1 MVCVLQNGVE
11 QRQQFAPLTGGATV
25 LPSVVWF
32 PAQRD
37 ADASVWLRATPRLTL
52 PDLPGAERVQQ
63 ALAGTRC
70 AVDLAADFTTVAWRK
85 LLQNAVAGLMVLTG
99 RRAGMFA
106 REDIT
111 ALGLAYLRECLQ
123 VARAEGAA
131 LSDSVPEEIIAGFH
145 RAPADLSTS
154 ILIDRLHGRPL
165 EWDIRNGVVQRR
177 GRQHGIPTPLS
188 DIIVPLLAA
197 ASDGPG

>member
-1 MVCVLQNGVE
+1 MCVLQNGVE

-111 ALGLAYLRECLQ
+111 ALGLAYCANVCR
-123 VARAEGAA
+123 
-131 LSDSVPEEIIAGFH
+131 
-145 RAPADLSTS
+145 
-154 ILIDRLHGRPL
+154 
-165 EWDIRNGVVQRR
+165 WR
-177 GRQHGIPTPLS
+177 GRKGPPWATACRRRLSPAFTGRLPT
-188 DIIVPLLAA
+188 
-197 ASDGPG
+197 

>member
-1 MVCVLQNGVE
+1 
-11 QRQQFAPLTGGATV
+11 
-25 LPSVVWF
+25 
-32 PAQRD
+32 
-37 ADASVWLRATPRLTL
+37 
-52 PDLPGAERVQQ
+52 QQ

-131 LSDSVPEEIIAGFH
+131 LSDSVSEEIIAGFH

-154 ILIDRLHGRPL
+154 ILIDRLNGRPL